1 MKSKILLLMAV
12 FFAFNFVANA
22 QKKTEMEKVNKL
34 SNKKKIKVGDNL
46 YNKGSYYNAIE
57 VYEKVLVKKPSH
69 TATHYKLGETN
80 YAIRDYAKAADWFK
94 KVAEFDSLGYP
105 LSQYFLAASL
115 KRLGEYE
122 KAKVVFDNFR
132 KTKFKKEKSDVS
144 DLKKT
149 VDVEVQGCD
158 FALKAIENPDK
169 AKLRHVAEINNP
181 MSDYA
186 PRQHGD
192 KLVFS
197 ALKADTVIVLDPK
210 FENASRYSRLFVAD
224 KAGDMWSAPKELSV
238 PFNSG
243 ENHVGN
249 GMYSGD
255 GKLFVFTKCS
265 ENDNLKMTCKIHV
278 SEYNGTTWSD
288 AKELGNGI
296 NKENATSTHPQIVK
310 TDAGKELLFFSS
322 NMEGGRGGMD
332 VYVSERNSKGEF
344 GAPKNLGNVINTAG
358 NEVTPFLDV
367 TNKRLYFSSDALV
380 NMGGFDIYYSDV
392 KGETY
397 STPVNAGYPLNS
409 SVDDIYYAQTEN
421 PRKGF
426 LVSNRPGGKSLK
438 SPTCCDDI
446 IAYNYTAEKVIVKGS
461 VVDQKTNELV
471 KDDCIVYVY
480 NTKNDSLIT
489 SFKLAEDSKFEFN
502 VKGDQKYKIV
512 TNCKKYVENV
522 TDVDTWDLDEG
533 AVVEKIIALT
543 KKDYYDGMVLGIIYY
558 DYNKSK
564 LRNESKPTLD
574 SLTNL
579 LLTREEF
586 VVRVEGHT
594 DQRGADDYNQVLSEK
609 RAEAVYNYLIKKGVP
624 KHRLMQV
631 GFGESKPVEN
641 CMGKAGCPETGLPDC
656 DCHQMNRRTEF
667 VLFQE
672 VSRSK

>member
-1 MKSKILLLMAV
+1 MKSNILFALTLLFTLNVTLA
-12 FFAFNFVANA
+12 AE
-22 QKKTEMEKVNKL
+22 KKTEMEKVDKL
-34 SNKKKIKVGDNL
+34 STKKKIKVGDNL
-46 YNKGSYYNAIE
+46 YNKGSFYNAIE

-69 TATHYKLGETN
+69 TATHYKLGLTN
-80 YAIRDYAKAADWFK
+80 YSIRDYAKATEWFK

-115 KRLGEYE
+115 KRNGQYE
-122 KAKVVFDNFR
+122 EAKAVFESFK
-132 KTKFKKEKSDVS
+132 KTSFKKEKQDVT

-149 VDVEVQGCD
+149 VDTEVQGCD
-158 FALKAIENPDK
+158 FALKAMENPDK
-169 AKLRHVAEINNP
+169 AKLRHVSEINNP

-197 ALKADTVIVLDPK
+197 ALSADTVIVLDPK
-210 FENASRYSRLFVAD
+210 FENAARYSRLYTSD
-224 KAGDMWSAPKELSV
+224 KSSDMWSAPKEFNA

-243 ENHVGN
+243 ENHMGN
-249 GMYSGD
+249 GMYSAD
-255 GKLFVFTKCS
+255 GKQFVFTKCAES
-265 ENDNLKMTCKIHV
+265 ESLQMICKIFI
-278 SEYNGTTWSD
+278 SEYTNGTWSE

-296 NKENATSTHPQIVK
+296 NKENATSTHPHLVK
-310 TDAGKELLFFSS
+310 TDSGKELLYFAS
-322 NMEGGRGGMD
+322 NMEGGKGGMD
-332 VYVSERNSKGEF
+332 IYVSEKNNKGEF
-344 GAPKNLGNVINTAG
+344 SAPKNLSNVINTSG
-358 NEVTPFLDV
+358 NELTPFLDV

-380 NMGGFDIYYSDV
+380 NMGGFDIYYSDL

-397 STPVNAGYPLNS
+397 SAPVNVGYPLNS
-409 SVDDIYYAQTEN
+409 SVDDIYYAQSEN

-426 LVSNRPGGKSLK
+426 FVSNRPGGKSLK

-446 IAYNYTAEKVIVKGS
+446 IAFNYTAEKIIVKGN
-461 VVDQKTNELV
+461 VVDEKTNEPV
-471 KDDCIVYVY
+471 KDECIVYVY

-489 SFKLAEDSKFEFN
+489 SFNLPEDSKFEFN
-502 VKGDQKYKIV
+502 VKGDENYKIV
-512 TNCKKYVENV
+512 TNCKKYIESV
-522 TDVDTWDLDEG
+522 TDLNTWDLDEG
-533 AVVEKIIALT
+533 AVVEKTIAL
-543 KKDYYDGMVLGIIYY
+543 KMKDYYDGMVLGIVYY

-564 LRNESKPTLD
+564 LRDESKATLD

-609 RAEAVYNYLIKKGVP
+609 RAEAVYNYLIKKGIP

-631 GFGESKPVEN
+631 GFGESKTVEN
-641 CMGKAGCPETGLPDC
+641 CIGKDGCPETGLPDC
-656 DCHQMNRRTEF
+656 DCHQKNRRTEF